1 MSSVLKVDEI
11 QNTAG
16 TSALTIDSNGVVTT
30 PSTSRPAFH
39 VQLSSSI
46 NSTVAAAGVVF
57 DEASLNQGSHYST
70 STGRFTAPV
79 AGLYWFSVR
88 CLTDM
93 DGTDGYAAINIT
105 KNGSVY
111 ARDQTYSLEDND
123 HSGGTS
129 LVMYLAANDYIAVTA
144 NRGLYGAS
152 GGSANYTH
160 FSGYLIG

>member
-1 MSSVLKVDEI
+1 MSSVLKVDAI

-39 VQLSSSI
+39 VQLSSNI

-57 DEASLNQGSHYST
+57 DEVSLNQGSHYST

-93 DGTDGYAAINIT
+93 DGTDGYATVNLT
-105 KNGSVY
+105 KNGYTY
-111 ARDQTYSLEDND
+111 ARDQTYSFEDND
-123 HSGGTS
+123 HSAGTS
-129 LVMYLAANDYIAVTA
+129 LVMYLAASDYIAVTA
-144 NRGLYGAS
+144 NRGIYGSS